1 MLCRFSDFRYKEV
14 INVRTG
20 QRLGY
25 VCDAQ
30 FTSPEGRITA
40 LVIPGRARCMGLLGR
55 EDDQVLPWECISRV
69 GDDIIL
75 VESEHGIRREKR
87 PKRPGFMGKNT

>member
-14 INVRTG
+14 INVKTG
-20 QRLGY
+20 SRLGY

-30 FTSPEGRITA
+30 FQSPEGRITA
-40 LVIPGRARCMGLLGR
+40 LVVPGRARYLGFFGR
-55 EDDQVLPWECISRV
+55 EEDYVLPWECITRV

-75 VESEHGIRREKR
+75 VESEHGIRRGKR
-87 PKRPGFMGKNT
+87 PKKPWF